1 MHQIKAAQ
9 TDAWNLAK
17 SKNPEQATVL
27 RYRPSLKEFLGDESY
42 TKRLT
47 VVWTFKPADAIG
59 RPSDTQSADM
69 KDFEDLL
76 LRTLDPDRLAILAF
90 VFTSNGKRE
99 WNFYLSDVDEVGIR
113 INQALA
119 KIPNLPIQLK
129 IVNDPNWDELRQV
142 YLSCGELSP
151 QS

>member
-1 MHQIKAAQ
+1 MNQIKAAQ

-17 SKNPEQATVL
+17 EKNPEQATVL
-27 RYRPSLKEFLGDESY
+27 RYRPSLREFLGDENY

-47 VVWTFKPADAIG
+47 IVWTFEPADEAG

-90 VFTSNGKRE
+90 VFTGSGKRE
-99 WNFYLSDVDEVGIR
+99 WHFYLSDIDEVGIR

-119 KIPNLPIQLK
+119 KTPNLPIQLK
-129 IVNDPNWDELRQV
+129 IVNDPNWEELRQV
-142 YLSCGELSP
+142 YLSCGELSA
-151 QS
+151 QN